1 MLNAF
6 FVIYRE
12 SFEAILIVGIL
23 YAYIKDQ
30 LHNKEALKYMWS
42 GVAAGL
48 LLSVLLGFAI
58 NFAQSEFQGL
68 ALEYFNNGII
78 FVAIIL
84 MTHMCLW
91 MKQHA
96 RSLKG
101 ELQAGIAKSV
111 SKSEY
116 WSVATLACLAVG
128 REGSETVLFLYGMA
142 SESMAQGEVQPL
154 ISAIFLGLL
163 ASVVTWFIFNRGL
176 KFFKQQVFFQITTVL
191 LFLTA
196 SSLTVK
202 LTQKM
207 LELEV
212 LPPIQDNIWDTSFIL
227 NENSGIGRII
237 SSLTGYHSSPSLMTV
252 IVYVLYWIITGY
264 LYDRPKKNGL
274 S

>member
-6 FVIYRE
+6 FVMYRE

-30 LHNKEALKYMWS
+30 LHNKQALKYMWS
-42 GVAAGL
+42 GVGAGL
-48 LLSVLLGFAI
+48 ILSVLLGFAI
-58 NFAQSEFQGL
+58 NFAQNEFQGM
-68 ALEYFNNGII
+68 ALEYFNNGMI
-78 FVAIIL
+78 FIAIIL

-101 ELQAGIAKSV
+101 ELQTGVAQSV

-142 SESMAQGEVQPL
+142 SESIAKGEIQPL
-154 ISAIFLGLL
+154 VTAILLGLL
-163 ASVVTWFIFNRGL
+163 ASIVTWFIFNRGL
-176 KFFKQQVFFQITTVL
+176 NFFKQQVFFQITTIL

-196 SSLTVK
+196 SSLTIT
-202 LTQKM
+202 LTQK
-207 LELEV
+207 LIELEV
-212 LPPIQDNIWDTSFIL
+212 LSSLKNNIWDTSMVL
-227 NENSGIGRII
+227 DENSGAGRLV
-237 SSLTGYHSSPSLMTV
+237 SGFTGYHSSPSLMTV
-252 IVYVLYWIITGY
+252 IIYVMYWVIAGY
-264 LYDRPKKNGL
+264 LYYRPKK